1 MGGSSWADGLA
12 VAAPACWN
20 VQAILPTAS
29 GALSAEVASTITA
42 LGITEVVIVGGP
54 SAVSA
59 AAETALKT
67 QLGAANVRRIAGANR
82 YQTALLVAKYAVDD
96 ESMNSDRLVL
106 VSGANWPDAL
116 GAGPMVYQY
125 LYGYG
130 VEGPILLT
138 NPTKLS
144 SEVAAFVNE
153 YGQPSE
159 LCYVIGGPAALS
171 DAVLNAFNALRD
183 SL

>member
-1 MGGSSWADGLA
+1 
-12 VAAPACWN
+12 
-20 VQAILPTAS
+20 
-29 GALSAEVASTITA
+29 
-42 LGITEVVIVGGP
+42 
-54 SAVSA
+54 
-59 AAETALKT
+59 
-67 QLGAANVRRIAGANR
+67 
-82 YQTALLVAKYAVDD
+82 
-96 ESMNSDRLVL
+96 MNSDRLVL